1 MACNIMTKKISF
13 NLGYQSPFAVFSLY
27 SNQKDYRLAW
37 LLNKNL
43 GFELERLLDYTHS
56 FSEGK
61 TAKLSL
67 FGFNYKEYRMFLML
81 IGNKSENGSIIAETP
96 VPDYLLLFWNM
107 SDFFNTHSF
116 QQNIRKIQQ
125 IQTISG
131 LSEKQMKKHEAFF
144 YDFELFLNQ
153 NSII

>member
-1 MACNIMTKKISF
+1 MTKKISF

-131 LSEKQMKKHEAFF
+131 LNEKQMKKHEAFF